1 MTPKVRTQRVPP
13 SPSFAV
19 LSLSGDDATF
29 IAHALRRHR
38 AWARSVGLA
47 LPESLAQFEAFV
59 TAKATAMVRERQA
72 VPTLANPVA
81 GVHDQF
87 VEPVAL
93 TFSAAAVALSVSR
106 STLTRM
112 VKRGEVGVVVIGG
125 AKRIPTHEIERL
137 IGANNERSAE

>member
-1 MTPKVRTQRVPP
+1 MTPGVRTQRVPP
-13 SPSFAV
+13 STSFAV
-19 LSLSGDDATF
+19 LDVSRDDAAF

-59 TAKATAMVRERQA
+59 TTKATARVSEGQG
-72 VPTLANPVA
+72 VPTLANSVA

-106 STLTRM
+106 STLTRI
-112 VKRGEVGVVVIGG
+112 VKRGEVSVVVIGG
-125 AKRIPTHEIERL
+125 AKRIPIHEIERL
-137 IGANNERSAE
+137 IGANNERSA